1 MKAEAAPVSGVA
13 IGVRSCAWLACML
26 VQRARA
32 TRLVARDCETVW
44 STVVWSR
51 VAWSRVGADRVVFGL

>member
-13 IGVRSCAWLACML
+13 IGVWSCASAACGL

-32 TRLVARDCETVW
+32 TRLVASDFEREWRMVE
-44 STVVWSR
+44 S
-51 VAWSRVGADRVVFGL
+51 DRFVFGL

>member
-13 IGVRSCAWLACML
+13 IGVWSCACVACML

-32 TRLVARDCETVW
+32 TRLMARDCETVW
-44 STVVWSR
+44 RR
-51 VAWSRVGADRVVFGL
+51 VAWRGVGADRVVFGL